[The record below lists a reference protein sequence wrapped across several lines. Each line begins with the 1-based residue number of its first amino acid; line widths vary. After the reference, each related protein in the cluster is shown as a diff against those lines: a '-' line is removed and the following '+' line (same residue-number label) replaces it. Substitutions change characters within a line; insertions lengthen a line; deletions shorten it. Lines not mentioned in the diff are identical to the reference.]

1 MEKSTNNPGNCTGT
15 CNNISIETGLYF
27 QMENSTNNPGNCTG
41 TCNNTSIETGLLQR
55 LNDAKAVHFIPVML
69 WVTLLMVIGVLGN
82 SLVVYVYRRRFKQ
95 TSSNYFILTMAIF
108 DLVACV
114 VGMPTEIYDLR
125 YPYTFYSSVGCK
137 VFRFTETFT
146 IYGSA
151 IVLVEIAFDR
161 YFKICKPLMVISLF
175 KIKMLCFMATVLA
188 LMFSTPTALLFGITN
203 PQTPIQG
210 VRGYDCSIEEKYRKS
225 TFQKLYYG
233 TLSVVFVATL
243 LVLTILYV
251 RIWVEIKQR
260 RSMVIGDQITR
271 SPGTAQGKKKIRIK
285 YLAASGSNEDGEDD
299 SSGTGTGNGECGGQ
313 KRTRFGSLANYA
325 SRIRITR
332 TTVVLFAVTV
342 AFVISYLPAIAIM
355 MTRSLLKDLEHTRS
369 IEVEVTSKFFSNFFF
384 INNAIN
390 PIIYSFLNLN
400 FRRQAKKAVKTV
412 FCCEKSPSPT
422 SCDLDRSTKREIL
435 LIVRKGNGV

>member
-1 MEKSTNNPGNCTGT
+1 
-15 CNNISIETGLYF
+15 
-27 QMENSTNNPGNCTG
+27 MENSTNNPDNCTG

-82 SLVVYVYRRRFKQ
+82 SLVVYVYRRRFKK

-188 LMFSTPTALLFGITN
+188 LLFSTPTALLFGITN

-210 VRGYDCSIEEKYRKS
+210 IRGYDCSIEEKYRKS

-233 TLSVVFVATL
+233 ALSVVFVTTL

-271 SPGTAQGKKKIRIK
+271 PPGTAQEKKKIRIK

-299 SSGTGTGNGECGGQ
+299 SSGTGTGTGNVECEEQ

-342 AFVISYLPAIAIM
+342 VFVISYLPAIAIM
-355 MTRSLLKDLEHTRS
+355 MTRSLMKDLEHTRS

-400 FRRQAKKAVKTV
+400 FRRQAQKAVKTV
-412 FCCEKSPSPT
+412 FCCEKSPAPKK
-422 SCDLDRSTKREIL
+422 CDSDRSTKREIL
-435 LIVRKGNGV
+435 LIATTGRDV